1 MLGLANNV
9 AAKVASVVT
18 TTHQHITGD
27 HELSLFTMSDQ
38 KILEQIYGTHVHA
51 DESFDDDSLFGIT
64 ENILKRATQIVDK
77 IVQGTQVHVENIEE
91 NTPKAGF
98 SAPLCTLKSIASE
111 MQCKPPS
118 EEVAHNTT
126 LAILNKLSSYSW
138 EAKAV
143 LTLAAFAMEYGE
155 FWLLAQLQESDRLAK
170 SIAILKRVP
179 VLLKPSDL
187 HKKRQAVLELNN
199 LIKATLQV
207 IECID
212 QFDKLSSYD
221 PKDVPALALAMDHIP
236 VDVYW
241 AVATVVACATKI
253 TILTCNEDKEHDLA
267 PFAQKIHYVLNK
279 LKIQLIVCRKQIEEA
294 ETYRRLRKIFRT
306 PTEIMEVFKALIF
319 TKENVQPLV
328 DGSTKQMVKIDIL
341 RKKNV
346 LLFISSLDISDDDIS
361 ILKPIYDMIKK
372 DNQHKIVWIPI
383 VEHWTDDRRKKFE
396 SLRNKMPWYT
406 VQISAPV
413 AGIRFIKEE
422 WSFKGK
428 PTLVVMNPQ
437 GKVEHPNA
445 LHMIRVWGVNAFP
458 FTKATE
464 EELSHGHGDKW
475 IGTVVQGVSQSV
487 TIKEDK
493 YIFFYGGKDNG
504 WIQEFTKKA
513 TALAN
518 DPIFKEAKIHIEL
531 FCVGK
536 GSKGEDDHG
545 ILGKFWTGIESLFFT
560 KVHRPADQVGQEVQK
575 LLSYKNESGW
585 AVLSKGHS
593 VVLTGHGVSILRV
606 VEDFDKWKDHVK
618 ERGFEFCFKSYHER
632 VRTVSR
638 PCCRLDI
645 PGSTGKVPDTMK
657 CPDCHRSME
666 TFISYKCCHIDGPT
680 AHH

>member
-155 FWLLAQLQESDRLAK
+155 FWLLAQLQESNRLAK

-221 PKDVPALALAMDHIP
+221 PKDVPALAIAMDHIP

-253 TILTCNEDKEHDLA
+253 TILTSNEDKEHDLA

-294 ETYRRLRKIFRT
+294 ETYRRLRKIFQT

-361 ILKPIYDMIKK
+361 ILKPIYDLIKK

-383 VEHWTDDRRKKFE
+383 VEHWTDDRRKKLE
-396 SLRNKMPWYT
+396 SLRNKMPW
-406 VQISAPV
+406 V
-413 AGIRFIKEE
+413 
-422 WSFKGK
+422 
-428 PTLVVMNPQ
+428 
-437 GKVEHPNA
+437 KV
-445 LHMIRVWGVNAFP
+445 
-458 FTKATE
+458 
-464 EELSHGHGDKW
+464 
-475 IGTVVQGVSQSV
+475 
-487 TIKEDK
+487 
-493 YIFFYGGKDNG
+493 
-504 WIQEFTKKA
+504 
-513 TALAN
+513 
-518 DPIFKEAKIHIEL
+518 
-531 FCVGK
+531 
-536 GSKGEDDHG
+536 
-545 ILGKFWTGIESLFFT
+545 
-560 KVHRPADQVGQEVQK
+560 
-575 LLSYKNESGW
+575 
-585 AVLSKGHS
+585 
-593 VVLTGHGVSILRV
+593 
-606 VEDFDKWKDHVK
+606 
-618 ERGFEFCFKSYHER
+618 
-632 VRTVSR
+632 
-638 PCCRLDI
+638 
-645 PGSTGKVPDTMK
+645 
-657 CPDCHRSME
+657 
-666 TFISYKCCHIDGPT
+666 
-680 AHH
+680 